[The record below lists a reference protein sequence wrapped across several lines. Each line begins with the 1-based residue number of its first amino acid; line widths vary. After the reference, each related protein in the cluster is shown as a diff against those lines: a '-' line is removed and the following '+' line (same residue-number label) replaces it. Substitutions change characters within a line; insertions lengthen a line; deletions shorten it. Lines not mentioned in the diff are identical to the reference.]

1 MDEIELYIEGLK
13 DRLSKYLDESDVK
26 KYIRDIYDE
35 IIEYEISD
43 NNKLSSI
50 VNEYII
56 KKINDGDFSF
66 YNLKINGL
74 IYDSYDEVEE
84 KIILYSLASIISR
97 SNKTINERIERC
109 CLDLDISLLDYVTI
123 MDSIEKKTDEN
134 NIKLKLGK

>member
-26 KYIRDIYDE
+26 KYICDIYDE
-35 IIEYEISD
+35 IIKYEISD

-56 KKINDGDFSF
+56 KKINDGDFSL

-123 MDSIEKKTDEN
+123 MDSIEKKSDEN

>member
-26 KYIRDIYDE
+26 KYICDIYDE
-35 IIEYEISD
+35 IIKYEISD

-66 YNLKINGL
+66 YNLKIM
-74 IYDSYDEVEE
+74 
-84 KIILYSLASIISR
+84 ISG
-97 SNKTINERIERC
+97 K
-109 CLDLDISLLDYVTI
+109 
-123 MDSIEKKTDEN
+123 EN
-134 NIKLKLGK
+134 SFFSGDK